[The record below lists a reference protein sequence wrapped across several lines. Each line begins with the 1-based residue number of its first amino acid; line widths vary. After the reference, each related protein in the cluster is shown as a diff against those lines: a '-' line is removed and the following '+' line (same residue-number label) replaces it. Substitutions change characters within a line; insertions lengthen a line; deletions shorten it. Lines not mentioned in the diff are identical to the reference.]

1 MEVDR
6 STWSPD
12 PVFRVLADLGGLAL
26 ADTEGTW
33 NLGVGM
39 FAVVAPDSA
48 SAVTRA
54 LEAAGMPAWVAGRVT
69 VGDRDLDGFEQG
81 AKGVDGG
88 AVRLGLRVGPV
99 DAVLR
104 GRAEEAG
111 LEMVSLIAEIP
122 VYLFAKN
129 PASIEAVSR
138 RLAKI
143 LQLPLDLDELRSES
157 TQWELQV
164 SREVDEND
172 ELAEQVREYEEAYDN
187 ELLRL
192 ESGEDR

>member
-1 MEVDR
+1 MLLEPTRLYTSPLLGILADLPGAVHALSHVTGGGIAANLARVLPRGAWVEVDR

-88 AVRLGLRVGPV
+88 AVRLVGSF
-99 DAVLR
+99 
-104 GRAEEAG
+104 AG
-111 LEMVSLIAEIP
+111 
-122 VYLFAKN
+122 
-129 PASIEAVSR
+129 
-138 RLAKI
+138 
-143 LQLPLDLDELRSES
+143 
-157 TQWELQV
+157 
-164 SREVDEND
+164 
-172 ELAEQVREYEEAYDN
+172 
-187 ELLRL
+187 
-192 ESGEDR
+192 